1 MGSKICL
8 CMIGEGYEEESDDEG
23 MPPSDDLDRGHCT
36 KIVTTQI
43 IAGSQDS
50 EMVAKQN
57 GVAVIVDQADEMRF
71 RGEDTMYTISLASPI
86 AETSTSDWYTS
97 VVKLLDFNF
106 S

>member
-8 CMIGEGYEEESDDEG
+8 CMIGEDYEEESADEG

-36 KIVTTQI
+36 KIVTPQNL
-43 IAGSQDS
+43 AGSQDG

-57 GVAVIVDQADEMRF
+57 GVTVIVDQA
-71 RGEDTMYTISLASPI
+71 DTMYTISLASPI